1 MAVVYNGR
9 LENGGRFGSS
19 EHKIDHDKPPFSRVF
34 IVCGKQYSG
43 DDLRKKFEEYGSV
56 EDVWVVK
63 DKNTKEN
70 RGIAYIKFSKMSEAC
85 LAIESLDGK
94 KLSEDDSGTLKVL
107 MAQPK
112 SSKSNEDFNDE
123 TALTRLFVVIPKGT
137 TEDELR
143 STFAE
148 YGDIEY
154 VQIVKDRKT
163 GEKKG
168 FGYVKYRQAYDA
180 AKAVEGVDKSYKAVI
195 AEPKAAKI
203 KREMATENHVTD
215 RQVGM
220 DWNPSYT
227 PPARVAETM
236 PVPSF
241 GFQDGLRATTIG
253 NRLQV
258 NCSPVISADQLARL
272 FDLIPGME
280 LCDLKRNFQT
290 GESKG
295 IAIVVYNSV
304 GSAIYAKEKLN
315 GFEYPPG
322 FKLTVR
328 CAPDGETLPNDIPMG
343 GIGPVATPTTNG
355 GSYCSIPLP
364 PAKPLANSETEEC
377 AERLFIVCHPSP
389 PPPNVLVDVFS
400 RFGDLLAVF
409 MLKNKNF
416 GYAKFASVEA
426 AEQAMKTLHG
436 AEILGK
442 ELKVLTAEPP
452 KTAESARKRPR
463 T

>member
-1 MAVVYNGR
+1 MLLFDVFSPQANLPLISR
-9 LENGGRFGSS
+9 LFLKNIKERFIRHFIAPILF
-19 EHKIDHDKPPFSRVF
+19 EYFSF
-34 IVCGKQYSG
+34 P
-43 DDLRKKFEEYGSV
+43 
-56 EDVWVVK
+56 
-63 DKNTKEN
+63 
-70 RGIAYIKFSKMSEAC
+70 
-85 LAIESLDGK
+85 
-94 KLSEDDSGTLKVL
+94 LSHLFVLFFQVL

-123 TALTRLFVVIPKGT
+123 TALTRLFVVIPKGVD
-137 TEDELR
+137 EDTLKSAFQE
-143 STFAE
+143 F
-148 YGDIEY
+148 GDVDY

-168 FGYVKYRQAYDA
+168 FGYIKYNTAYDA
-180 AKAVEGVDKSYKAVI
+180 AKAVEDVDKAYKAVI

-203 KREMATENHVTD
+203 KREMANENNHTTE
-215 RQVGM
+215 RQVGSM
-220 DWNPSYT
+220 EWNPT
-227 PPARVAETM
+227 FQQQTTRVSDSIQM
-236 PVPSF
+236 PTF
-241 GFQDGLRATTIG
+241 GFQDGVRPPTIG

-258 NCSPVISADQLARL
+258 NCSQTLSADQLARL

-295 IAIVVYNSV
+295 VAIVVYNSV

-315 GFEYPPG
+315 GFEYPIG
-322 FKLTVR
+322 YKLTVR
-328 CAPDGETLPNDIPMG
+328 CAPDGETLPPQMPMNG
-343 GIGPVATPTTNG
+343 TTPTIQEPPSTNG
-355 GSYCSIPLP
+355 TYCSVTLP
-364 PAKPLANSETEEC
+364 PAKSLANSETDEC

-389 PPPNVLVDVFS
+389 PPPHVLVDVFS

-426 AEQAMKTLHG
+426 AQQAMKTLHG